1 MGRNQRSIVPGGTY
15 HVMNR
20 GNRKLP
26 IFQDDRD
33 RRRFLRIL
41 IEEKERCG
49 VEILGGCQMGNH
61 FHLGVVSPHGNLS
74 EFMCL
79 LEGRFA
85 RYSNWRHGNVGHLFQ
100 GRFRHVEIEHDVH
113 LLIALCYIFM
123 NPVSARLVTRM
134 EDFRWST
141 YAATV
146 GLAPVPS
153 YLRLDWLEIL
163 FPGQCLAE
171 AQRRFRSLM
180 MGAEPVMAYLTQ
192 DELAVDPETVRR
204 TVRSYVGDHLRVGQ
218 LPRMYRSALRSPLVE
233 LVHEGMA
240 SSARASAIY
249 DAHVNHGYTLA
260 QIARALRLDSSTV
273 GKIFRATR
281 NVHSSFVA

>member
-1 MGRNQRSIVPGGTY
+1 
-15 HVMNR
+15 MNR

-41 IEEKERCG
+41 IEEKVRCG
-49 VEILGGCQMGNH
+49 VDILGGCQMGNH

-100 GRFRHVEIEHDVH
+100 SRFRHVEIEHDVH
-113 LLIALCYIFM
+113 LLIALCYIFL
-123 NPVSARLVTRM
+123 NPVSAHLVTRI
-134 EDFRWST
+134 EDYRWST

-146 GLAPVPS
+146 GLAPAPS
-153 YLRLDWLEIL
+153 YLRLDWLEVL
-163 FPGQCLAE
+163 FPGQSLAQ
-171 AQRRFRSLM
+171 AQRRFRTLM
-180 MGAEPVMAYLTQ
+180 TGAKPSMAYLTQ

-204 TVRSYVGDHLRVGQ
+204 TVRSYVGDQLQLGK
-218 LPRMYRSALRSPLVE
+218 LPRMYRSALRSPLAE
-233 LVHEGMA
+233 LVHEGMP

-260 QIARALRLDSSTV
+260 QIAPEVRLDPSTV
-273 GKIFRATR
+273 GKIFRSTR
-281 NVHSSFVA
+281 KAHSPFIA